1 MKIPTVGEEIE
12 FTAFILKMKK
22 MYEPDS
28 FAASAVRPLKVAKII
43 NYDTEHFWIVIV
55 DADGN
60 CNEGES
66 CSCDFK

>member
-1 MKIPTVGEEIE
+1 MKMPVAGEEIE
-12 FTAFILKMKK
+12 FPAFTLKMKK
-22 MYEPDS
+22 IYEPDS
-28 FAASAVRPLKVAKII
+28 FAANAIRPLKVVKIT

-60 CNEGES
+60 CNDGES